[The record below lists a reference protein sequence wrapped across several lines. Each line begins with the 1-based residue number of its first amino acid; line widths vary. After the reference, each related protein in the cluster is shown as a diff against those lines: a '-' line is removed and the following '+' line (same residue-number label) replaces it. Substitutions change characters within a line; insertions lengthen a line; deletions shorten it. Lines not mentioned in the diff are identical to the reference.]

1 MLSSITKIV
10 TSDSTTFFNIS
21 EEDKE
26 KMKSDDL
33 LAYRYFTNA
42 KALDLLATSEIY
54 MAHSA
59 LWEDPFEGE
68 LYMYWGLI
76 SGKGHLTNQI
86 KSLCLSEDPESD
98 LIWKCYC
105 PDNSGIKIGFKVNSL
120 AIELSGNVLGRI
132 LYVDKNSTL
141 DIINNELETIPSEQ
155 SHKLIFTKQRAYE
168 GERELRIL
176 RLDEEENIGKPL
188 RVKINLSACIHS
200 ITINPRA
207 SESEKIKLEEA
218 IEKAGLREHVNPS
231 TYLGRD
237 WDYMLA
243 AASKHIKKLATEEK
257 EKEKEK
263 DNN

>member
-1 MLSSITKIV
+1 MLKSITKLI
-10 TSDSTTFFNIS
+10 TSDSTAFFNIS

-26 KMKSDDL
+26 NMKEDKL
-33 LAYRYFTNA
+33 IAFRYFSKQ
-42 KALDLLATSEIY
+42 KALDLLKTGEIY
-54 MAHSA
+54 MAHPD

-76 SGKGHLTNQI
+76 SGKGHLTQKL

-120 AIELSGNVLGRI
+120 AHDLSGNVLGRI
-132 LYVDKNSTL
+132 VYIDKKSTL
-141 DIINNELETIPSEQ
+141 RIINEELEKIPSAH
-155 SHKLIFTKQRAYE
+155 SHKLMFTKQRAYE

-176 RLDEEENIGKPL
+176 RLDEEENNGKPL
-188 RVKINLSACIHS
+188 RLKVQLSDCIDS

-207 SESEKIKLEEA
+207 SKEDQLELAKSIKA
-218 IEKAGLREHVNPS
+218 AGLHIYTTQS
-231 TYLGRD
+231 TYLDRD

-243 AASKHIKKLATEEK
+243 AASKHIKNLETETETDTD
-257 EKEKEK
+257 E
-263 DNN
+263 